1 MRILG
6 IDPGYDRCGVALIE
20 KSKTGERL
28 IFSTCIIPPYRGDM
42 EKRLEALWHT
52 LTDIFDEQKPDCLAF
67 EEVFSEK
74 NVTTVIGIGQVI
86 GMLRAQA
93 YKKCIPIYAYT
104 PLQVKSAVTG
114 NGRANKADMAR
125 MVPLL
130 VKLDGK
136 KKMLDDE
143 LDAIAVA
150 LTCSA
155 YLKSTI
161 EV

>member
-20 KSKTGERL
+20 KSRNGEKL
-28 IFSTCIIPPYRGDM
+28 IFSTCITPPFRGDM
-42 EKRLEALWHT
+42 EKRLESLWHT
-52 LTDIFDEQKPDCLAF
+52 LSEIFDEQKPDCLAF

-74 NVTTVIGIGQVI
+74 NVKTVIGVAQVV
-86 GMLRAQA
+86 GMIRAQA
-93 YKKCIPIYAYT
+93 YKKGIPVHGYT

-114 NGRANKADMAR
+114 NGRANKSDMTR
-125 MVPLL
+125 MLALL
-130 VKLDGK
+130 ITIPFK

-155 YLKSTI
+155 YLKSTT